1 MNSGPKQA
9 VLVFAAVVLL
19 LTGAFSGV
27 ARAQDQA
34 QIDSLFAQAKDAWE
48 QGHYDEAAK
57 ALKQLLAQDPSQETA
72 YDLLRKV
79 ENKML
84 LDMLTRGGDSEKVAR
99 TLLELA
105 HRGEMERTRDEAA
118 IRDLVQKAVKGENF
132 AVREKAVR
140 ELVAKHG
147 EYAVPY
153 LYPYLGSND
162 TDERVYAILALSE
175 LGGDAV
181 LPLVE
186 VLHSDEWL
194 VQKNAAQVLERIGD
208 VRAVGGLAD
217 LAATATNPEVQAAAQ
232 AAASRV
238 ANGMLD
244 DMSPVN
250 AYLWLARKYYAG
262 DTDVVRN
269 YLSGYTLWSWKDGQ
283 LASRDVPKYMYRL
296 ELAEEAAYDALAA
309 DAQSQ
314 EARNVLAAVQYA
326 EWGTLN
332 GLSEEAK
339 ATEETAQLMD
349 RYWNVLPITMA
360 QGTDTQLGALSL
372 GLEWG
377 DPWICRLALGALP
390 DVWDGREITGD
401 CALVAALDA
410 PDKTVRFA
418 AAIAALRLD
427 PEMEFEGADKVA
439 PLAAQAVA
447 AGSLRQVLLVEPDAG
462 TRTKAT
468 QALENA
474 GLYVVAESTGMA
486 GFVRAKEVGTFDVV
500 VLRYDLPD
508 ALAEKIVRELR
519 RDFRTQGLPI
529 LISGPEAE
537 LAEAKENFGTNVQG
551 FIEIDPINVDEVN
564 NAAEQ
569 SMNDDQKRALEVS
582 KAACMALAM
591 VDPAHTAFSNYGATE
606 TALADVL
613 SSNKPDDIRLA
624 ALAALGRLGTAQS
637 TDALVDTFSNSANA
651 TAIRVAAAGALGR
664 VLRGMAAPAN
674 AYDALLGGLGDEA
687 REVRAAAGAALGAMM
702 LTPVQENE
710 VLTKYRVE

>member
-1 MNSGPKQA
+1 MNSGPKHA

-34 QIDSLFAQAKDAWE
+34 QIDSLFTQAKDAWE

-57 ALKQLLAQDPSQETA
+57 ALKQILAQDPSQETA
-72 YDLLRKV
+72 YGLLRKV
-79 ENKML
+79 ENRML

-118 IRDLVQKAVKGENF
+118 IKGLVQQAVKGENM

-140 ELVAKHG
+140 DLVARHG

-153 LYPYLGSND
+153 LYKYLGSND

-175 LGGDAV
+175 LAGDAV

-186 VLHSDEWL
+186 VLNSGEWL
-194 VQKNAAQVLERIGD
+194 IQKNAAAVLEKIGD
-208 VRAVGGLAD
+208 VRAVGGLAE
-217 LAATATNPEVQAAAQ
+217 LAATATNPEVQSAAQ
-232 AAASRV
+232 RAATSV
-238 ANGMLD
+238 AGGMLED
-244 DMSPVN
+244 LSPVN
-250 AYLWLARKYYAG
+250 AYLWLARKYYSG
-262 DTDVVRN
+262 DADVIRN
-269 YLSGYTLWSWKDGQ
+269 YLSGYTLWSWKDGD

-309 DAQSQ
+309 DAESQ

-332 GLSEEAK
+332 SLNEEAM
-339 ATEETAQLMD
+339 ASDETARHMAN
-349 RYWNVLPITMA
+349 YWNVLPITMA

-372 GLEWG
+372 GLAWG
-377 DPWICRLALGALP
+377 DPWISRLALGALP
-390 DVWDGREITGD
+390 EVWDGREITGD
-401 CALVAALDA
+401 SPLVAALDA
-410 PDKTVRFA
+410 QDKTVRFA
-418 AAIAALRLD
+418 AAIAALKLD
-427 PEMEFEGADKVA
+427 PEMEFEGSEKVA
-439 PLAAQAVA
+439 PLAAQAVS
-447 AGSLRQVLLVEPDAG
+447 AGSLRQILLIEPDAG
-462 TRTKAT
+462 TRTKAS
-468 QALENA
+468 QALEDA
-474 GLYVVAESTGMA
+474 GLYVVTESA
-486 GFVRAKEVGTFDVV
+486 GIPGFIRAKEVGTFDAI

-519 RDFRTQGLPI
+519 RDFRTAGVPI
-529 LISGPEAE
+529 LISGPEGE
-537 LAEAKENFGTNVQG
+537 LTEAKANFGTNVQG
-551 FIEIDPINVDEVN
+551 FIEIDPINVDEVRT
-564 NAAEQ
+564 AAEQ

-591 VDPAHTAFSNYGATE
+591 VDPAHTAYMNYGTTE
-606 TALADVL
+606 AALAGVL

-624 ALAALGRLGTAQS
+624 ALMALGRLGTAQS
-637 TDALVDTFSNSANA
+637 SDALVDTFSNSANA
-651 TAIRVAAAGALGR
+651 TAVRVAAAEALGN

-687 REVRAAAGAALGAMM
+687 REVRSAAGAALGAMM
-702 LTPVQENE
+702 LTSAQENE